1 MTLFIILGAIGL
13 GLLLV
18 SLIFGDL
25 FDFDGGGIISV
36 PAIAVA
42 LVLFGASGAIT
53 TAADLDPIWV
63 YVVAAAC
70 GLVAYALSAMIVRSL
85 SRSSDGVPRDVAGDT
100 GIAMSDITG
109 STGEV
114 SLDGVGE
121 IERRMAFADE
131 AIPQG
136 TRIRVVKMYGSRI
149 KVERL
154 VPLAP
159 DAPPADAG

>member
-13 GLLLV
+13 ALLII

-53 TAADLDPIWV
+53 TSAGLDPIWV
-63 YVVAAAC
+63 YVVAIGC
-70 GLVAYALSAMIVRSL
+70 GIVAYLVAALTVRSL
-85 SRSSDGVPRDVAGDT
+85 SRSSDGTPRDVSGDT
-100 GIAMSDITG
+100 GLAMSDITG
-109 STGEV
+109 SSGEV
-114 SLDGVGE
+114 SLDGAGE

-131 AIPQG
+131 TIPQG
-136 TRIRVVKMYGSRI
+136 TRIRVVQMYGSRI
-149 KVERL
+149 KVE
-154 VPLAP
+154 PLAR
-159 DAPPADAG
+159 PASAAADTPTT

>member
-1 MTLFIILGAIGL
+1 MTLFIILGAVGL
-13 GLLLV
+13 ALLVV

-25 FDFDGGGIISV
+25 FDLDGGGLVSV

-53 TAADLDPIWV
+53 TAAHLDPVWV

-70 GLVAYALSAMIVRSL
+70 GVVAYGLSALLVRSL
-85 SRSSDGVPRDVAGDT
+85 SRSSDGTPRDVTDDT

-109 STGEV
+109 SSGEV
-114 SLDGVGE
+114 SLDGAGE

-131 AIPQG
+131 TIPQG
-136 TRIRVVKMYGSRI
+136 TRIRVVQMYGSRI

-154 VPLAP
+154 VPV
-159 DAPPADAG
+159 APPAPSADAS